1 MKRKESKM
9 KPYVL
14 ITASVAALAS
24 VQAQAAPTNAIFAM
38 TVSAGAKTCLPNA
51 QGMVTDHTFGD
62 FENME
67 VVVSGLPGNTH
78 FDFFILQVPT
88 APFGVAWY
96 MGDITT
102 GPGGF
107 GVGNFVGRFSSET
120 FIISPGVAPTVNE
133 FPDPPAFVPEAK
145 TGITTNPIQMYHL
158 GLWFDSAADAAT
170 AGCPATHTPFN
181 GEHNA
186 GIQVLNT
193 ATFPNTAG
201 PLIPIQ

>member
-1 MKRKESKM
+1 M
-9 KPYVL
+9 KPY
-14 ITASVAALAS
+14 IAIAASVAALAS
-24 VQAQAAPTNAIFAM
+24 VQAQAGGTIQFPM
-38 TVSAGAKTCLPNA
+38 TVSKGASTCLPKA
-51 QGMVTDHTFGD
+51 KATVTDHSFGD
-62 FENME
+62 FENLE
-67 VVVSGLPGNTH
+67 VVVTGLPPNTG

-96 MGDITT
+96 VGDITT
-102 GPGGF
+102 GAAGA
-107 GVGNFVGRFSSET
+107 GVGNFTGRFSSET

-133 FPDPPAFVPEAK
+133 FPDPPAVVPEAT

-158 GLWFDSAADAAT
+158 GLWFNSAADAAK
-170 AGCPATHTPFN
+170 AGCPATATAFN

-201 PLIPIQ
+201 PLIQIK